1 MAFHSLINLK
11 KSKFKNLVKKF
22 SFFTLIKVNELT
34 KKMHW
39 SDQQLKV
46 RKSIILHKLNSN
58 N

>member
-34 KKMHW
+34 KKMH
-39 SDQQLKV
+39 
-46 RKSIILHKLNSN
+46 
-58 N
+58 